1 LTELLEIMVHDLK
14 ILENIKGIN
23 NVKKV
28 KHNHPGRKDDKTT
41 KYEGFHSEY
50 RLTKDF
56 ITKKKFI

>member
-1 LTELLEIMVHDLK
+1 MVHDLK